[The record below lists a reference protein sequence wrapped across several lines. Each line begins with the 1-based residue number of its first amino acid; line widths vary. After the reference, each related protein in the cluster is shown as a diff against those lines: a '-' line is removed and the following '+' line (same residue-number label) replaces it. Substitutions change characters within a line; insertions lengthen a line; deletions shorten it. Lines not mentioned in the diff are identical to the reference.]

1 MERFVKLYMKKSKE
15 AGKDEIEQDSKC
27 EEKTKKTKCE
37 VCHLSPG
44 KQKAALYRIGRS

>member
-27 EEKTKKTKCE
+27 E